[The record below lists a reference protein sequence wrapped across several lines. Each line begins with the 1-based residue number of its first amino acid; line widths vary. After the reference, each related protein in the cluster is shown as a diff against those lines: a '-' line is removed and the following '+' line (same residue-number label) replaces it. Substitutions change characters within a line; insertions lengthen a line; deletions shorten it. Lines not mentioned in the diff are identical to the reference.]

1 MVQTNLQ
8 LAKQGDVK
16 AITAL
21 MNRALESKGITAKAT
36 LRDSCLQIILEANQ
50 LPHQNALVEF
60 VTKGITS
67 LEVESIKS
75 VKIYGR
81 QVGEEFPVWDTELLL
96 KPNNVFQFQT
106 EAELPNTSPFTPKP
120 SSTKLRVKY
129 ADF

>member
-21 MNRALESKGITAKAT
+21 MNRVLESKGITAKAT